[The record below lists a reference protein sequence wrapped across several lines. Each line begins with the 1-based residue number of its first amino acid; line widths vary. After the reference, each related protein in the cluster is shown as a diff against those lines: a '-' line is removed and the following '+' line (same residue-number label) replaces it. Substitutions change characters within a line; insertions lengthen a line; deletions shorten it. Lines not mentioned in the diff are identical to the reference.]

1 MQPTRRRPPPPWE
14 RSRGEPIH
22 PLGPARRR
30 FPGECGGMA
39 YEGRLPARRYRR
51 AYDGAGDRRVSD
63 GLQVPRRRRRSVMDN
78 LRRNPIRHG
87 LIGLSVAGA
96 ATPLAISR
104 MSTQRTDP
112 SHEQLLFSRSPIVPI
127 DDKVV
132 GQAWRAA
139 EDDIKEEKVSARD
152 RVIEEKMERYRELGL
167 ERELAETIY
176 DLALQ
181 EDIDPDIAFGL
192 VRTESEFKTSATSHV
207 GAVGLTQLMPKTA
220 QWFKKGVTIS
230 QLRDPETN
238 LQIGFRYLNEL
249 MDKYDGDQRLALLAY
264 NRGPGTVDR
273 VLKRG
278 GDPDNGYAEAVIS
291 GRGVH

>member
-1 MQPTRRRPPPPWE
+1 
-14 RSRGEPIH
+14 
-22 PLGPARRR
+22 
-30 FPGECGGMA
+30 MA
-39 YEGRLPARRYRR
+39 YEGHLPARRYRR

-112 SHEQLLFSRSPIVPI
+112 SHEQLLFSQSPIVPI
-127 DDKVV
+127 DDNLV

-192 VRTESEFKTSATSHV
+192 VRTESEFKTAATSHV
-207 GAVGLTQLMPKTA
+207 GAIGLTQLMPKTA